1 MNLLIAILF
10 LLFAK
15 NPEISL
21 VREMYTDAAKSEAK
35 ANEFAEKLA
44 AVSDTDSNKVL
55 VAYKGCSLTLRS
67 KFAGNLPDKISFMK
81 AGAKLID
88 AAAAAEPNNIEIR
101 MIRLSVQESVPK
113 IVNYRANKKEDKAFI
128 LKNYTD
134 SGEIKNYIKNFV
146 SQSKSFTAAEKN
158 AVK

>member
-1 MNLLIAILF
+1 MKLIISILF

-15 NPEISL
+15 NPELSE
-21 VREMYTDAAKSEAK
+21 VREMYTDAAKSETN
-35 ANEFAEKLA
+35 ANAFAEKLT
-44 AVSDTDSNKVL
+44 AVSDADGNKVL

-67 KFAGNLPDKISFMK
+67 KFSGKLSEKISFMK
-81 AGAKLID
+81 EGANLID

-128 LKNYTD
+128 LKNYTN
-134 SGEIKNYIKNFV
+134 SGDLKNYIKNFV
-146 SQSKSFTAAEKN
+146 KQSKSFTAAEKN

>member
-1 MNLLIAILF
+1 MNLLLSILF

-15 NPEISL
+15 NPEIAE
-21 VREMYTDAAKSEAK
+21 VRDLYTDAAKSEAN
-35 ANEFAEKLA
+35 ANAFAEKLT
-44 AVSDTDSNKVL
+44 AVSDTDGNKVL

-67 KFAGNLPDKISFMK
+67 KFSGNLADKISFMK

-113 IVNYRANKKEDKAFI
+113 IVNYRSNKKEDKAFI

-134 SGEIKNYIKNFV
+134 SGELKNFIKNFV
-146 SQSKSFTAAEKN
+146 NQSKSFTAAEKK